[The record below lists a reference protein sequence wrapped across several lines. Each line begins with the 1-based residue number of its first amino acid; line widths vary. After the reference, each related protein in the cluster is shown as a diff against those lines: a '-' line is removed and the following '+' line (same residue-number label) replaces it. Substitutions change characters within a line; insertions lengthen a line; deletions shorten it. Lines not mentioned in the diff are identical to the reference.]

1 MNLESLVSVCQHRT
15 ENASLF
21 LAHTARRFMGVV
33 LVRGMFSR
41 AHRALGLQLGRSRN
55 KVAVGEPAAGSP
67 PSWRTSGAPGGRA
80 TGPHLSISLSFHPQS
95 RIGMPPF
102 TRQYRASGKARK
114 VKKSRSRA
122 VDQLFS
128 FSDRKLIIHDFTN
141 FKDCLQFYCDYCHLF
156 NS

>member
-67 PSWRTSGAPGGRA
+67 PRRTSQGRPGGSA
-80 TGPHLSISLSFHPQS
+80 SSPHLSISSLFYPHP
-95 RIGMPPF
+95 RNWH
-102 TRQYRASGKARK
+102 ASI
-114 VKKSRSRA
+114 RS
-122 VDQLFS
+122 S
-128 FSDRKLIIHDFTN
+128 TP
-141 FKDCLQFYCDYCHLF
+141 
-156 NS
+156 

>member
-67 PSWRTSGAPGGRA
+67 PSWCASGAPGGSA
-80 TGPHLSISLSFHPQS
+80 SSPHISILSSFNPHPS
-95 RIGMPPF
+95 IGMPPF
-102 TRQYRASGKARK
+102 ARQHRGREGKKNKKCARA
-114 VKKSRSRA
+114 RA
-122 VDQLFS
+122 VWVLSPFLEKSITD
-128 FSDRKLIIHDFTN
+128 KLSTPHG
-141 FKDCLQFYCDYCHLF
+141 
-156 NS
+156 